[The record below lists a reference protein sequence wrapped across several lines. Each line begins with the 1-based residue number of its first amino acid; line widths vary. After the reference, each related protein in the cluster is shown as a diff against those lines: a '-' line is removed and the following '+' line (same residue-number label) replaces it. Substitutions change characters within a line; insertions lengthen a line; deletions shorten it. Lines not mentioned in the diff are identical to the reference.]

1 MMADR
6 EVGDGSGGADAR
18 VRGDDGRLTPGG
30 CERSHHCQ
38 PGFLM
43 TPEWHRAFA
52 HLLRLLDDPKTRAL
66 ARQHENVAKA
76 IDRRRQE

>member
-1 MMADR
+1 
-6 EVGDGSGGADAR
+6 
-18 VRGDDGRLTPGG
+18 
-30 CERSHHCQ
+30 
-38 PGFLM
+38 M